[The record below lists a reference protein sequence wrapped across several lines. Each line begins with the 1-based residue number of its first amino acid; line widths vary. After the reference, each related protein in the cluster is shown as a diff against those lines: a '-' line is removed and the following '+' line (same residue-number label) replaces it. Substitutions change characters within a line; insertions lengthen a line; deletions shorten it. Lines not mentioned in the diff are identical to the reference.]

1 MSTISEDCRP
11 QSHLRQFGIDLGGTK
26 TEVVVLNG
34 QGETLLRERRPTPAP
49 DYAAVLDNIVDLLR
63 YAESQVGPA
72 LSLGVGAP
80 GAPIPSTGLI
90 KNANTTC
97 LIGKPL
103 QADLAQRLRIPIYIE
118 NDANCFTLS
127 ESVDGAARGAHSV
140 FGVILGTGVG
150 GGLYLRDGLIR
161 GLHHIS
167 GEWGHNPLPWRVCSD
182 KTMPTIVPGRQCY
195 CGLTDC
201 IETYLSGP
209 GLSRTYEEMNAHN
222 KPTNGAAIGAA
233 IGAANGENGAT
244 ADQIFQLAQSGDALA
259 LRVRDVYTSQLAA
272 SLATVINVIDPE
284 VIVLGGGVSNVTGLC
299 ESVTAELN
307 TYVFSDSV
315 RTKIVRALHGDSS
328 GVRGAAWLSQHAV

>member
-1 MSTISEDCRP
+1 MSTTSDDCRP
-11 QSHLRQFGIDLGGTK
+11 QPHSRQFGIDLGGTK

-103 QADLAQRLRIPIYIE
+103 QADLAQRMRIPVYIE

-127 ESVDGAARGAHSV
+127 ESVDGAGRGAHSV

-167 GEWGHNPLPWRVCSD
+167 GEWGHNPLPRRVCSD
-182 KTMPTIVPGRQCY
+182 KAMTTIAPGRQCY

-209 GLSRTYEEMNAHN
+209 GLSRTYEEMNADN
-222 KPTNGAAIGAA
+222 KATNGA
-233 IGAANGENGAT
+233 NGTNGAT
-244 ADQIFQLAQSGDALA
+244 ADLICQLAQSGDALA
-259 LRVRDVYTSQLAA
+259 LHVWDVYTSQLAA
-272 SLATVINVIDPE
+272 SLATVINLIDPE

-299 ESVTAELN
+299 ESVTAKLS
-307 TYVFSDSV
+307 THVFSDSV

-328 GVRGAAWLSQHAV
+328 GVRGAAWLSQRTV

>member
-1 MSTISEDCRP
+1 MSTISDDSRP
-11 QSHLRQFGIDLGGTK
+11 QPHLRQFGIDLGGTK

-34 QGETLLRERRPTPAP
+34 QGETLLRERRPTPAS
-49 DYAAVLDNIVDLLR
+49 DYAAILDNIVDLLR
-63 YAESQVGPA
+63 FAESQVGPA
-72 LSLGVGAP
+72 LALGVGAP

-103 QADLAQRLRIPIYIE
+103 KADLAQRLRIPVYVE

-150 GGLYLRDGLIR
+150 GGLYLRDGLIT

-167 GEWGHNPLPWRVCSD
+167 GEWGHNPLPLRVCRE
-182 KTMPTIVPGRQCY
+182 KAMPTIAPGRQCY

-209 GLSRTYEEMNAHN
+209 GLSHTYEEMNAGN
-222 KPTNGAAIGAA
+222 KATNGAA
-233 IGAANGENGAT
+233 NRENWAT
-244 ADQIFQLAQSGDALA
+244 ADQICQLAQSGDALA
-259 LRVRDVYTSQLAA
+259 LHVWDVYTSQLAA

-307 TYVFSDSV
+307 THVFSDSV

-328 GVRGAAWLSQHAV
+328 GVRGAAWLSQGAV